1 MNAPIRE
8 TLRAEALEVK
18 RLVIEFGMEAR
29 QGNADA
35 ASGKA
40 AEIIRMVR
48 SRPILEGMA
57 ADMGS
62 GLVEN
67 AGTWLGDK
75 ANVGIANLM
84 LRLHRE
90 AGEVMGG
97 RLEDKKPF
105 PVRRPE
111 RAVAVR
117 PIPAR
122 VTP

>member
-1 MNAPIRE
+1 MNAPTKE

-18 RLVIEFGMEAR
+18 RLVIEFGIYTKHD
-29 QGNADA
+29 NADA

-57 ADMGS
+57 ADMAS
-62 GLVEN
+62 GLIEN

-90 AGEVMGG
+90 AGEVMGR
-97 RLEDKKPF
+97 RLEYKKAF
-105 PVRRPE
+105 PVRRQE
-111 RAVAVR
+111 RIEAPQR
-117 PIPAR
+117 IGR
-122 VTP
+122 LTP